1 VDDDCGAIQRF
12 FEEALISL
20 ELERVRHEPSRV
32 GDGAVQTGDR
42 KAFDAKGSAHSP
54 IFPRFTTLELAP
66 GAGSR

>member
-1 VDDDCGAIQRF
+1 
-12 FEEALISL
+12 
-20 ELERVRHEPSRV
+20 VRHEPSRV